1 MKLSLRQAVKII
13 EDSSAAFVDGNL
25 LMPDYDFQDE
35 DNNIFLMLEYSDSEG
50 LIFNIEAREGDN
62 KEVRVKNNSL
72 IFIDTNGEEFIFT
85 PLVGLQWNVN
95 LTYFNE

>member
-1 MKLSLRQAVKII
+1 MKLSLKEAVKII

-25 LMPDYDFQDE
+25 LIPHSDFQDE
-35 DNNIFLMLEYSDSEG
+35 DDNIFLMLEYSDHEG

-62 KEVRVKNNSL
+62 KEVGVKNNSL
-72 IFIDTNGEEFIFT
+72 IFIDTTGTEFIFT